1 MLMRHVHPKLQFT
14 HMLPY
19 GAILH
24 ENGVQFVVFSRSAT
38 AMRLLLYDERR
49 TIPSR
54 KRSSSSIARPTA
66 GAISGASLF
75 PACSA
80 GQLYHFQADGP
91 HDPEHGQWFDGNARL
106 IDPYAKALAGN
117 FLPSTDGII
126 RPPKCV
132 VVDDYFDWE
141 GDRHLRRSI
150 SETIIYE
157 THVRGFTKDKSSEG
171 QEPRHVPGPDREDS
185 VSEIA
190 RRHGGRADAGAR
202 VPHQRRLSARPLERP
217 NYWGY
222 DPMAFFAPHRGYA
235 RQHASPAAQVNEF
248 KQMVKALHAAGIEVI
263 LDVVFNHTCE
273 GNELGP
279 TLSASRGW
287 RTTSITC
294 SATAAATT

>member
-1 MLMRHVHPKLQFT
+1 MLMRHVHPTLQFT

-24 ENGVQFVVFSRSAT
+24 ENGVQFVVYSRSAT
-38 AMRLLLYDERR
+38 AMRLLLYEKVDDAEPEE
-49 TIPSR
+49 IIEFNPSNDR
-54 KRSSSSIARPTA
+54 WGDIWSIFVP
-66 GAISGASLF
+66 GV
-75 PACSA
+75 SA

-91 HDPEHGQWFDGNARL
+91 RDPERGQWFDGKARL

-117 FLPSTDGII
+117 FLPSPDGII

-141 GDRHLRRSI
+141 GDRHLRREHQRDGHLRDARPRLHARQIEQGRAS
-150 SETIIYE
+150 
-157 THVRGFTKDKSSEG
+157 
-171 QEPRHVPGPDREDS
+171 RHVPGPDRKDS

-190 RRHGGRADAGAR
+190 RRDGGRADAGAR
-202 VPHQRRLSARPLERP
+202 VSDQRHLWPDARAAQLLGLRPDGVFRAAPRLRASATSR
-217 NYWGY
+217 
-222 DPMAFFAPHRGYA
+222 
-235 RQHASPAAQVNEF
+235 AAQVTEF

-279 TLSASRGW
+279 TLSLQGAGKPAS
-287 RTTSITC
+287 TTC
-294 SATAAATT
+294 WATAAATT